1 MASFAF
7 VLHPDRAEAAAVAR
21 DAIDWLVAAGHQVV
35 LPELDAARLGRADLG
50 VSEEGLGAGLEL
62 AVSLGGDGTML
73 RTVALV
79 ARHEVPVLGVN
90 LGTLGY
96 LTDIEPDG
104 LRSALERVLAGEHLI
119 EERMLLEIDIEAPSG
134 ATSEHNVLALNEAVL
149 EKTGSGHTIRLDV
162 ALDGTFFTPY
172 AADGLIVATAT
183 GSTAYAFSARGPIV
197 EPTHRALLLT
207 PVSPHMLFDRTLI
220 LDDDSD
226 ISLTVAGNRGAAL
239 VVDGRHLG
247 ELQPGDVIRCR
258 ASDHVAR
265 LVLSGPREFHSILK
279 AKFGLSDR

>member
-1 MASFAF
+1 MAAFAF
-7 VLHPDRAEAAAVAR
+7 VVHPQRAEAATVALE
-21 DAIDWLVAAGHQVV
+21 AIEWLLADGHRVV
-35 LPELDAARLGRADLG
+35 LPLNDAVLVGRADLG
-50 VSEEGLGAGLEL
+50 VAEVELADGLDL

-104 LRSALERVLAGEHLI
+104 LRPALERVLAGEHLI
-119 EERMLLEIDIEAPSG
+119 EQRMLLEIDIDAPSG
-134 ATSEHNVLALNEAVL
+134 AATETNVLALNEAVL
-149 EKTGSGHTIRLDV
+149 EKTGAGHTIRLDV
-162 ALDGTFFTPY
+162 ALDGSFFTPY

-197 EPTHRALLLT
+197 EPTHRAILLT
-207 PVSPHMLFDRTLI
+207 PVSPHMLFDRTLV

-226 ISLTVAGNRGAAL
+226 VSLTVAGTREAAL

-247 ELQPGDVIRCR
+247 DLRPGDVLRCR
-258 ASDHVAR
+258 ASSHVAR
-265 LVLSGPREFHSILK
+265 LVLSSPRDFHAILK

>member
-1 MASFAF
+1 VS
-7 VLHPDRAEAAAVAR
+7 LVAR
-21 DAIDWLVAAGHQVV
+21 D
-35 LPELDAARLGRADLG
+35 
-50 VSEEGLGAGLEL
+50 
-62 AVSLGGDGTML
+62 
-73 RTVALV
+73 
-79 ARHEVPVLGVN
+79 EVPVLGVN

-104 LRSALERVLAGEHLI
+104 LRPALERVLAGEHLI

-134 ATSEHNVLALNEAVL
+134 AATESNVLALNEAVL
-149 EKTGSGHTIRLDV
+149 EKTGAGHTIRLDV
-162 ALDGTFFTPY
+162 DLDGAFFTPY

-197 EPTHRALLLT
+197 EPTHRAILLT

-226 ISLTVAGNRGAAL
+226 VTLTVAGTREAAL

-247 ELQPGDVIRCR
+247 DLRPGDVVRCR
-258 ASDHVAR
+258 ASAHVAR
-265 LVLSGPREFHSILK
+265 LVLSSPRDFHAILK

>member
-1 MASFAF
+1 MASLLF
-7 VLHPDRAEAAAVAR
+7 VVHPDRAEAASVAI
-21 DAIDWLVAAGHQVV
+21 DTIDWLRSDGHRVV
-35 LPELDAARLGRADLG
+35 LPLEDAARLGRAELG
-50 VSEEGLGAGLEL
+50 VADAALANGLDI

-104 LRSALERVLAGEHLI
+104 LRPALERVFAGEHVI
-119 EERMLLEIDIEAPSG
+119 EERMLLEIEIEAPSG
-134 ATSEHNVLALNEAVL
+134 VTSETNVLALNEAVL

-162 ALDGTFFTPY
+162 ALDGAFFTPY

-197 EPTHRALLLT
+197 EPTHRAVLLT

-220 LDDDSD
+220 LDEDSD
-226 ISLTVAGNRGAAL
+226 VCLTVAGHRDAAL

-247 ELQPGDVIRCR
+247 DLQPGDIVRCR
-258 ASDHVAR
+258 ASSHVAR
-265 LVLSGPREFHSILK
+265 LVLSGPRDFHAILK